1 MKNAVMK
8 RGIICFVFC
17 IAMASSVDIVMKL
30 ASFQMNPF
38 QLVFWRF
45 LLGGLFCLPFAL
57 RTIRREKI
65 PFSPAA
71 VTQFLLSGCTCVVL
85 STGLYQ
91 IAIVTGQASIV
102 SILYCCNPLF
112 VAILAWLLLGERVT
126 RGMALA
132 SVFYTGGIAVIL
144 FSQGKQI
151 STLSC
156 VFTLLASGLLALYN
170 VLGQRW
176 VGRYPP
182 VVYVTLSFL
191 SGTIELLVLA
201 GLSHIPVWTQWA
213 KQAGLSL
220 LVCIPIVEN
229 LNPALIPGI
238 VYIGVMATGLNYLA
252 LQVAT
257 KTLSANTAALIFYF
271 KLILAPLLAWCVLGE
286 RLAWS
291 TIWSMVLIFIAI
303 GCKTAEAMWQRR
315 TQ

>member
-65 PFSPAA
+65 SFPPAA
-71 VTQFLLSGCTCVVL
+71 VTQFLLSGCICVVL

-252 LQVAT
+252 LQIAT

-315 TQ
+315 TR